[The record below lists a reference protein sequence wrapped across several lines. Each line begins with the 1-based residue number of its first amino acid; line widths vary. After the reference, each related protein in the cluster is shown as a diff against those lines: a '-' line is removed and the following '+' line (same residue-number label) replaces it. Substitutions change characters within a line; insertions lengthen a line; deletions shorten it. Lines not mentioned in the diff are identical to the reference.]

1 MATKLHNLTSFW
13 QNFGLAQVQ
22 KDLDEVA
29 TEITSR
35 QDASDA
41 SKKALIELLREFKKS
56 SSDEA
61 KQSCQ
66 PVVKSFQN
74 EVDALAKRAKA
85 AEKAFFDIYKTM
97 ADIPDP
103 LPILEQSVERNQ
115 QLSSKCQDA
124 EIEINSI
131 RETMSDQAKEI
142 ADLKSKEKKMLELQ
156 ALVAQYDKNI
166 DETMKEKL
174 AGEIERV
181 KADFEDRLLRIEEE
195 KDQLTKKCKE
205 AEMTSVSTH
214 HLLEQA
220 QSDLYEANLKL
231 HQKSDAKS
239 DEIEM
244 VLNDLEAA
252 NQRAITAEKECDNL
266 REIIKTSNDDQQSQI
281 IAKSSVSVDD
291 QSIVPQLK
299 NEITKLENEIS
310 NVKHEIVVASK
321 QAQHWEQENGATFN
335 KWNENK
341 LELTQKI
348 TELQTELDQMSDYAM
363 VKKDLKILK
372 SLEFNTDDSNE
383 DVKPLE
389 VMILE
394 RSKSLQAENTSLRME
409 KERLA
414 KELIIVQAQ
423 FDEKSNEADRNA
435 QLATELEDHVERLQ
449 EHVNRG
455 EAEGRSSADIL
466 YDLDLTK
473 GGRESPM
480 TSISSS
486 FTDKA
491 HDLLPIIQAQRE
503 RYRKRNEELEDQQ
516 TKQFQQLSLLQTEVK
531 DLQADNVKLYEK
543 IRYLQGYQQGSTRN
557 SSSSIAIPVES
568 KYKNQYEQRLDPFT
582 TFSNQERQ
590 RKYSQLNIIEKLIL
604 SMVHFMLSNKV
615 ARLFTFAYAV
625 LLHGLVFVVLM
636 WTAYSDANR
645 RDHAATEWQQK
656 YLDHMMEAHQENHH

>member
-543 IRYLQGYQQGSTRN
+543 IRYLQGYQQGSTKN

>member
-1 MATKLHNLTSFW
+1 MATKLQNLTTFW

-22 KDLDEVA
+22 KELDEVA

-124 EIEINSI
+124 DIEINSI
-131 RETMSDQAKEI
+131 RETMNDQAKEI
-142 ADLKSKEKKMLELQ
+142 TELKCKEKKMLELQ

-181 KADFEDRLLRIEEE
+181 KADFEDRLSRIEEE
-195 KDQLTKKCKE
+195 KDQLAKKCKE
-205 AEMTSVSTH
+205 AEMTNVSTY

-239 DEIEM
+239 DAIEM
-244 VLNDLEAA
+244 VLNDLETV
-252 NQRAITAEKECDNL
+252 NQRAITAEKECDHL
-266 REIIKTSNDDQQSQI
+266 REIIKTSNADQQNPI
-281 IAKSSVSVDD
+281 IAKSSVDLDD
-291 QSIVPQLK
+291 QNVVLRLK
-299 NEITKLENEIS
+299 TEITKLENESSIL
-310 NVKHEIVVASK
+310 KQEIVIASK
-321 QAQHWEQENGATFN
+321 QAQHWEEENKATFD

-341 LELTQKI
+341 MELTEKI
-348 TELQTELDQMSDYAM
+348 TELQTELDQMSDYASL
-363 VKKDLKILK
+363 KKDLNILK
-372 SLEFNTDDSNE
+372 SLEFNTDESNDD

-409 KERLA
+409 RERLA

-503 RYRKRNEELEDQQ
+503 RYRKRNEELEG
-516 TKQFQQLSLLQTEVK
+516 T
-531 DLQADNVKLYEK
+531 Y
-543 IRYLQGYQQGSTRN
+543 
-557 SSSSIAIPVES
+557 
-568 KYKNQYEQRLDPFT
+568 
-582 TFSNQERQ
+582 
-590 RKYSQLNIIEKLIL
+590 
-604 SMVHFMLSNKV
+604 
-615 ARLFTFAYAV
+615 
-625 LLHGLVFVVLM
+625 
-636 WTAYSDANR
+636 
-645 RDHAATEWQQK
+645 
-656 YLDHMMEAHQENHH
+656 